1 MGIEPR
7 ARDLGAR
14 VLLDMYAAEE
24 AGRLFMPLAAIGGSD
39 PIALLLE
46 KAVTSPSFASLDE
59 ADRQALVW
67 GHLIEQLGDLALGPV
82 EFVFTNAPG
91 EVEAAE

>member
-1 MGIEPR
+1 MVTE
-7 ARDLGAR
+7 AQLKE
-14 VLLDMYAAEE
+14 VL
-24 AGRLFMPLAAIGGSD
+24 GRLPVHQPVVEVDCDATRL
-39 PIALLLE
+39 IAT
-46 KAVTSPSFASLDE
+46 VTSSSFASLDE

>member
-1 MGIEPR
+1 MLTQTQLKE
-7 ARDLGAR
+7 
-14 VLLDMYAAEE
+14 VLDSLPVDQPVVEVECDAF
-24 AGRLFMPLAAIGGSD
+24 RL
-39 PIALLLE
+39 IAT
-46 KAVTSPSFASLDE
+46 VTSPSFASLDE

-67 GHLIEQLGDLALGPV
+67 GHLIERLGDYALGPI